1 MKNAP
6 PEDPTKTAWP
16 YWMLRY
22 VATDDESAF
31 SDLVWSVGGSPPYG
45 GVSYDEAG
53 AVYKLLEDYRGP
65 GEASPKSYAAVQ
77 KYARGHQERLDAL
90 AAFKINDQI
99 TSASETFSAEVVTRG
114 SRLAAKIDHDGLRCL
129 FLAYEAQIAHRAGG
143 VPRARDLTIEALK
156 LGLPLAAEDASYSK
170 RIAQLGQ
177 NAIALTA
184 LAGDRAGALRMQTQF
199 ADLLNPSLLRG

>member
-1 MKNAP
+1 MT
-6 PEDPTKTAWP
+6 PTG
-16 YWMLRY
+16 
-22 VATDDESAF
+22 SAQSGQNF
-31 SDLVWSVGGSPPYG
+31 RKSGGQNFRNP
-45 GVSYDEAG
+45 
-53 AVYKLLEDYRGP
+53 
-65 GEASPKSYAAVQ
+65 
-77 KYARGHQERLDAL
+77 
-90 AAFKINDQI
+90 
-99 TSASETFSAEVVTRG
+99 
-114 SRLAAKIDHDGLRCL
+114 
-129 FLAYEAQIAHRAGG
+129 HRAGG